1 VARLPRLYAGDHE
14 RCFGQPRVS
23 ELGKTPDQAGE
34 PGYNTG
40 KNMLGCKPYLAVDG
54 LGPILGLTI
63 TTEALPDRDGAK
75 TVIEEIASSFGRL

>member
-1 VARLPRLYAGDHE
+1 
-14 RCFGQPRVS
+14 
-23 ELGKTPDQAGE
+23 
-34 PGYNTG
+34 
-40 KNMLGCKPYLAVDG
+40 MLGCKPYLAVDG